1 MPGNMTAQGTETTH
15 HGAPG
20 LHVALLHA
28 LTRLEGRIPQVFQFL
43 LRGIVGRL
51 DRLGLGC

>member
-1 MPGNMTAQGTETTH
+1 MTAQGTEASC

-28 LTRLEGRIPQVFQFL
+28 LARLEGYIPQSLQFL
-43 LRGIVGRL
+43 LRGIVGHL
-51 DRLGLGC
+51 DRLGLGR

>member
-1 MPGNMTAQGTETTH
+1 MTAEGTEAAR
-15 HGAPG
+15 HGAPD
-20 LHVALLHA
+20 LHVAFLHA
-28 LTRLEGRIPQVFQFL
+28 LARLEGRIPQVFQFL

>member
-1 MPGNMTAQGTETTH
+1 MAVQGTQAAR

-28 LTRLEGRIPQVFQFL
+28 LTCLEVRILQSLQFL
-43 LRGIVGRL
+43 LRGIVGHMDPL
-51 DRLGLGC
+51 SLGR